1 MKVARAPVRF
11 AACDGIAR
19 QVVVIGASAR
29 AFAESATRAGWQVY
43 AADLF
48 GDVDLQAASVA
59 SHRLRGGGP
68 GGYPHGLP
76 AAIAAFPPGPCV
88 YTGAVE
94 NHPDVVAAIAGVR
107 PLAGCGPT
115 AIATVRDPARLAD
128 IVRGAGL
135 HHPATACAPHGL
147 ATDGSFLV
155 KPVRSAG
162 GHGIARW
169 RGQALA
175 APEAFIWQ
183 EFVTGESWSAAY
195 VAAPEGCRLVAASR
209 QLVGCEWCGA
219 KPFTYCGSIDVPLA
233 AVAPGIRD
241 AFERLGDALWAAGG
255 LVGLIGV
262 DVVVDAAHAVH
273 VIEVNPR
280 PTASM
285 ELAERATGRSL
296 AALHLAACGFPS
308 PAAACRPASGG
319 AWAKAVAFAEKSTA
333 VLPDALEPLAAAW
346 HEADGLPAIADIPA
360 AGELVPAGGPL
371 VTVFATGVDAGAAA
385 RSLRD
390 RIATVRE
397 VLSPRVAA
405 PSEPRPPRGSTP

>member
-1 MKVARAPVRF
+1 MAGASVHF
-11 AACDGIAR
+11 AALDGIAR
-19 QVVVIGASAR
+19 PVVVIGASAR
-29 AFAESATRAGWQVY
+29 AFAESATRAGWQVH

-68 GGYPHGLP
+68 SGYPHGLP

-94 NHPDVVAAIAGVR
+94 NHPDVIAAIARTR
-107 PLAGCGPT
+107 PLAGCDPT
-115 AIATVRDPARLAD
+115 AIAAVRDPARLAN
-128 IVRGAGL
+128 IVLAAGL
-135 HHPATACAPHGL
+135 RHPATALSPGGV

-169 RGQALA
+169 HGQALA

-183 EFVTGESWSAAY
+183 EVVVGESWSAAY
-195 VAAPEGCRLVAASR
+195 VVAPDGCRLVAASR

-262 DVVVDAAHAVH
+262 DVIVDAAHAVH

-319 AWAKAVAFAEKSTA
+319 VWAKAVAFAADSTA
-333 VLPDALEPLAAAW
+333 VPTHALEPLAAAW
-346 HEADGLPAIADIPA
+346 HEADGLPAIADIPV

-371 VTVFATGVDAGAAA
+371 VTVFATGVDALAAA
-385 RSLRD
+385 RILRE
-390 RIATVRE
+390 RVAAVRDA
-397 VLSPRVAA
+397 LSPRVAA
-405 PSEPRPPRGSTP
+405 PSGPRPPRGNTP